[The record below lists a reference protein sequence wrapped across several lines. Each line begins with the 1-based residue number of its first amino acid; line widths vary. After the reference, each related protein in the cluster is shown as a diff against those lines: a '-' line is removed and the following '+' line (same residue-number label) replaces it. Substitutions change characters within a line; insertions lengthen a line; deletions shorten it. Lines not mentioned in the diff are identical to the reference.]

1 MKDDFKVG
9 DRVRISGA
17 VGAISAYAD
26 EKLGVGQTGV
36 IHRAYPDGIAYEV
49 LMDNGHVSEPEDPSW
64 PFFRGELEL
73 IQ

>member
-17 VGAISAYAD
+17 VGAIPAYTD
-26 EKLGVGQTGV
+26 EKLGAGQTGV
-36 IHRAYPDGIAYEV
+36 IYAVLSRGVAYEV
-49 LMDNGHVSEPEDPSW
+49 LMDNGHVSEPDDPSW
-64 PFFRGELEL
+64 PFFHGELEL